1 MQKENLNK
9 LIENTKIQYLKIAD
23 IKPYTNNPRKIKN
36 VDKVANSILEFGFQQ
51 PIVVD
56 KNNIIIVGHT
66 RYQAS
71 IKLGLDKVPVLV
83 AQLSDKQARA
93 YRIIDNRLN
102 EDNEWDKDLLNIE
115 IEDLKDELFDIKNF
129 GFDDIELKNLLRD
142 SDQMTDTFLE
152 TKAEPVQLSKLKPHP
167 KHYKVHLDD
176 QLEHLANSIKQ
187 HGFYRNIVVA
197 NDYTILDGH
206 GVVSACKKLNL
217 KEAPV
222 IKLDIESNS
231 PQALKILT
239 GNNEIGKLAEI
250 DDRKLTELLKEVKD
264 KSNLEG
270 TGFNEMMLANLAM
283 ITRPASEI
291 AGINEAVE
299 WVGMPD
305 YIPKENSLLIK
316 IQFKNTKDR
325 TKFIEFNNMK
335 AGRENGNTWSYWYPH
350 RDKDDVKS
358 IKFDIV
364 S

>member
-9 LIENTKIQYLKIAD
+9 LIENTKIQYLKIEE

-36 VDKVANSILEFGFQQ
+36 VDKVANSISEFGFQQ

-83 AQLSDKQARA
+83 AELSDKQAKA

-129 GFDDIELKNLLRD
+129 GFDDTELENLLRD
-142 SDQMTDTFLE
+142 SDQITDTFLE
-152 TKAEPVQLSKLKPHP
+152 TKSEPVQLLKLKTHP

-187 HGFYRNIVVA
+187 HGFYRNVIVA
-197 NDYTILDGH
+197 KDYTILDGH
-206 GVVSACKKLNL
+206 GVVMACHKLKL
-217 KEAPV
+217 KEVPV
-222 IKLDIESNS
+222 IKLDIESDS
-231 PQALKILT
+231 PQALKILA

-250 DDRKLTELLKEVKD
+250 DDRKLSELLKEVKD
-264 KSNLEG
+264 KDGLIG
-270 TGFNEMMLANLAM
+270 TGYDNMMLANLVM
-283 ITRPASEI
+283 ITRPAQEI
-291 AGINEAVE
+291 NNINEAAE

-305 YIPKENSLLIK
+305 YVPKDYFIKYIIIFKTDEDRIQFSKNVGLSLGKEKGRTWSTWWPFKENDDLKSLK
-316 IQFKNTKDR
+316 Y
-325 TKFIEFNNMK
+325 E
-335 AGRENGNTWSYWYPH
+335 G
-350 RDKDDVKS
+350 
-358 IKFDIV
+358 
-364 S
+364 